1 MFSWPI
7 SAALCLSFCAALA
20 SAWSLFRM
28 RSRHRHRTL
37 EKRLNDMECDLAEM
51 RDKVSALDSA
61 ARRAYGRLSQQKRRD
76 SSTQGGDGL
85 PDPQTDPEGWKR
97 EMMKRHKL
105 GGLNNA

>member
-1 MFSWPI
+1 MFSWVLTA
-7 SAALCLSFCAALA
+7 SLCLSICAVLVAL
-20 SAWSLFRM
+20 WSLFQM

-76 SSTQGGDGL
+76 SSTQDAAGF
-85 PDPQTDPEGWKR
+85 PDPKSDPDGWKR
-97 EMMKRHKL
+97 EMMKQHVL
-105 GGLNNA
+105 GGRNNA